1 MTSSTR
7 NRLLE
12 AGAELFAE
20 RGYRGAS
27 VRDLCNLAGA
37 NPGAVSYH
45 FDGKRQ
51 LYRAVLRQ
59 AAERLAGALDDSD
72 RDAAAARAPNDVV
85 RAVIRRLAAA
95 PRAAR
100 LLLRDLADGGS
111 VAVETLEPA
120 LRAAFEAV
128 NSFLAAGDTPR
139 GTPASR
145 AVFLG
150 LCGPVLTVAAAWPA
164 ISRTLQVDNS
174 EAEDLVVAAAELIL
188 RGHHDLEANP

>member
-7 NRLLE
+7 DRLLE

-20 RGYRGAS
+20 RGFRGAS

-45 FDGKRQ
+45 FEGKRQ

-59 AAERLAGALDDSD
+59 AAERLAGSLDKG
-72 RDAAAARAPNDVV
+72 AYGAPAARGPHEVV
-85 RAVIRRLAAA
+85 RAVVRRLAAE

-111 VAVETLEPA
+111 VAVEALEPT
-120 LRAAFEAV
+120 LRSAFEAV
-128 NSFLAAGDTPR
+128 NRDLSAGDAPR

-145 AVFLG
+145 ALFLS
-150 LCGPVLTVAAAWPA
+150 LCGPVLAVAVAWPA
-164 ISRTLQVDNS
+164 ISRTLQVDVA
-174 EAEDLVVAAAELIL
+174 EAEDLVAAAAELVL
-188 RGHHDLEANP
+188 GAHRDLDSAP